1 MHYDMLR
8 ASIGEFSS
16 SVWLSKKEGVL
27 DSELNNYLVENDI
40 SVLNA
45 IYTDYEVS
53 EMKKDPMLHGMN
65 GMLTL
70 DFLVTMIICGAG
82 FIIFWVLSIRQ
93 RVLQFGIFRAMGLKK
108 RELVFIIIWEQI
120 LISAVA
126 IIMGILIGGITSQ
139 LFVPLFQIV
148 DTSTERIIPYITAYE
163 RQDYIRIYALVGSML
178 VIGISAITRFTTKI
192 KMDQAVKL
200 GED

>member
-1 MHYDMLR
+1 MAL
-8 ASIGEFSS
+8 
-16 SVWLSKKEGVL
+16 L
-27 DSELNNYLVENDI
+27 D
-40 SVLNA
+40 A
-45 IYTDYEVS
+45 KYTDYEIS
-53 EMKKDPMLHGMN
+53 EAKKDPMLHGMN
-65 GMLTL
+65 GILTL

-82 FIIFWVLSIRQ
+82 FIIFWFLSIRQ

-108 RELVFIIIWEQI
+108 RELISIIMWEQI

-126 IIMGILIGGITSQ
+126 IIVGILIGGITSQ

-148 DTSTERIIPYITAYE
+148 DTSAERVIPFVMAYN
-163 RQDYIRIYALVGSML
+163 RQDYFRIYALVAGML
-178 VIGISAITRFTTKI
+178 AIGIGALSRFTTSI

>member
-1 MHYDMLR
+1 
-8 ASIGEFSS
+8 
-16 SVWLSKKEGVL
+16 
-27 DSELNNYLVENDI
+27 
-40 SVLNA
+40 
-45 IYTDYEVS
+45 
-53 EMKKDPMLHGMN
+53 
-65 GMLTL
+65 MLTL

-108 RELVFIIIWEQI
+108 RELVSIIIWEQI

-148 DTSTERIIPYITAYE
+148 DTSAERIIPYITAYE
-163 RQDYIRIYALVGSML
+163 RQDYIRIYAIVGTML